1 MSQCPKC
8 QYVRTDND
16 SHALPGVCPSCG
28 IVYAKWI
35 SAQQADSAAGSSITD
50 DETDIEYEEINK
62 TSLLQKIREL
72 LLDVPDRVD
81 PVVFWGRAFLFI
93 IFVIWGLWFI
103 ATNGSWQ
110 DIGSSFLHNINLA
123 FHEFGHVLFSPFGR
137 FMGIL
142 GGSLFQVMM
151 PLIVMVAF
159 IRQGDNFE
167 AAIMLWWAGQNFID
181 ISPYISDG
189 QYRGLPLIL
198 GMGEDSHDWG
208 NLLTM
213 MNAVESAYTYGKI
226 SFYTGS
232 IIILISLVWAGYIL
246 YLQKQNKVD

>member
-1 MSQCPKC
+1 
-8 QYVRTDND
+8 
-16 SHALPGVCPSCG
+16 
-28 IVYAKWI
+28 
-35 SAQQADSAAGSSITD
+35 
-50 DETDIEYEEINK
+50 
-62 TSLLQKIREL
+62 
-72 LLDVPDRVD
+72 
-81 PVVFWGRAFLFI
+81 
-93 IFVIWGLWFI
+93 
-103 ATNGSWQ
+103 
-110 DIGSSFLHNINLA
+110 
-123 FHEFGHVLFSPFGR
+123 
-137 FMGIL
+137 
-142 GGSLFQVMM
+142 MM

-232 IIILISLVWAGYIL
+232 VIILISLVWAGYIL
-246 YLQKQNKVD
+246 YLQKQNKAD